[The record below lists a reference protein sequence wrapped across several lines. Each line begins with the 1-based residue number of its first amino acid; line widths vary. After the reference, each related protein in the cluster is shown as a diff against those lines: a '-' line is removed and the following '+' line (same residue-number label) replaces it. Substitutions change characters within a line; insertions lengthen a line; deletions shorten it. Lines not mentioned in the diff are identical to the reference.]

1 LYFLEVPAELGIE
14 EMTAE
19 PAGLDA
25 SVETAEHVCQEVRS
39 LLAKVH
45 STLDRVCDVS
55 APESTRTTMACILEA
70 LAPREGGED
79 PLITVVRRQVT
90 IGSESVFSMMM
101 MHGVKCDFDKVTGTY
116 PKDKDGRDKSPKDY
130 SSGIGRY
137 LSTSRNSWW
146 IGMQGRRLPG
156 SRGAVP
162 RVHRLVGLR
171 VV

>member
-1 LYFLEVPAELGIE
+1 LYFLEVPAELGIG

-25 SVETAEHVCQEVRS
+25 SVETAEPVCQEVRS

-45 STLDRVCDVS
+45 STLDRVRVVS
-55 APESTRTTMACILEA
+55 APESTSTTMAGVLEA
-70 LAPREGGED
+70 LALREGGKD
-79 PLITVVRRQVT
+79 PLITAVHRQVT

-101 MHGVKCDFDKVTGTY
+101 MHGVECDFDKVTGTY
-116 PKDKDGRDKSPKDY
+116 PKGKDGHDKSPKDY
-130 SSGIGRY
+130 SSGIGCY
-137 LSTSRNSWW
+137 LSTLRNSWR
-146 IGMQGRRLPG
+146 IGMRGRRLLG